1 MRKIFAATAFAV
13 LGRVQFSLVVAGN
26 GRLGESGKPSN
37 IFSLMLSFEDL
48 VGLGLIE
55 SADDIERVVFRRGR
69 IFVEGAQQHSELC
82 GIKIEVS
89 SIQECIIELFEA
101 CSSSPDARRVEKVPE
116 LKTANPVAV
125 QE

>member
-1 MRKIFAATAFAV
+1 
-13 LGRVQFSLVVAGN
+13 
-26 GRLGESGKPSN
+26 
-37 IFSLMLSFEDL
+37 MLSFDDL

-69 IFVEGAQQHSELC
+69 IFVEGAQPSKSC

-89 SIQECIIELFEA
+89 SIQDCIIELFEA
-101 CSSSPDARRVEKVPE
+101 YSSSPDARRVEKVPE
-116 LKTANPVAV
+116 LKTTNPVAV

>member
-1 MRKIFAATAFAV
+1 
-13 LGRVQFSLVVAGN
+13 
-26 GRLGESGKPSN
+26 
-37 IFSLMLSFEDL
+37 MLSFEDL

-82 GIKIEVS
+82 GIEVKVS
-89 SIQECIIELFEA
+89 SVQECITELYEA
-101 CSSSPDARRVEKVPE
+101 YSSSPDARQVEKVPE
-116 LKTANPVAV
+116 LKTTNPVAV